1 MKPYLLQM
9 LKELAMLGAMNN
21 KIEVS
26 SIELA
31 SQLETSQQTAS
42 RYLLE
47 LDKEGFIQR
56 EFGVKKQRIS
66 INGRGVDAL
75 EDEYS
80 QYKQIFELKSKVR
93 FKGKVISGLGEGKY
107 YTEQPGYLEQFKQL
121 LSIDPYPGTF
131 NVEIKPI
138 EKNKLRLLK
147 HYGGID
153 IKEFTTKNRSFG
165 SAICFNAT
173 VNGVKGAIVLP
184 RRSHYSNVIEVISH
198 QCIRDSLK
206 VKDGD
211 HVEVIVFVK

>member
-1 MKPYLLQM
+1 M

-26 SIELA
+26 SVELA
-31 SQLETSQQTAS
+31 TQLETSQQTAS

-66 INGRGVDAL
+66 ITDQGVDAL
-75 EDEYS
+75 EEEYS
-80 QYKQIFELKSKVR
+80 HYKQIFELKSKVR
-93 FKGKVISGLGEGKY
+93 FKGIVVSGLGEGKY
-107 YTEQPGYLEQFKQL
+107 YTEQPGYRQQFKQL

-153 IKEFTTKNRSFG
+153 IKEFSTKNRSFG
-165 SAICFNAT
+165 SALCFNAT

-198 QCIRDSLK
+198 HYLRDTLQI
-206 VKDGD
+206 KDGD
-211 HVEVIVFVK
+211 VVDVIVFVQ